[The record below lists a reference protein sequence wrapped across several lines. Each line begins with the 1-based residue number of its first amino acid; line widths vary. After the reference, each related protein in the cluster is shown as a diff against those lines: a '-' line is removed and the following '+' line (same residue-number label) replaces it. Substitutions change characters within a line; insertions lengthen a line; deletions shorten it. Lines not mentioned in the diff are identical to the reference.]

1 MLEIGQRVRIGE
13 RGVSVFEV
21 VEIEDAAHVLI
32 QYAEADVPGRY
43 PFSMRVQDLVPVDS
57 E

>member
-21 VEIEDAAHVLI
+21 VEIDDAAHMLF
-32 QYAEADVPGRY
+32 QSAEADVSGRY
-43 PFSMRVQDLVPVDS
+43 PLSMRVQDLVPVDS